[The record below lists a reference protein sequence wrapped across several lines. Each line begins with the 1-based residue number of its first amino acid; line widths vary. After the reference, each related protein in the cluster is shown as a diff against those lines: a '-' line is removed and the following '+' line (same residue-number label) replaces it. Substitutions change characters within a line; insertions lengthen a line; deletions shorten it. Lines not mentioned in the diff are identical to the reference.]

1 MKKIPA
7 FAIAVAAVLIAIA
20 AAVFVLFPADSG
32 GGNSGLSSEAPQNI
46 LQTEEFPILGQS
58 HIGQGEPVD
67 YNSNPP
73 TSGGHYGSVR
83 PWGVFDQEVADQGAL
98 HNLEH
103 GGIWI
108 TYRPD
113 LEQSSLRQLREI
125 TARYPNAVLMSPRPE
140 NDSPIAIVSW
150 GRVMRLESVDAE
162 NIDLY
167 IRTYVNNSPEQFA
180 SLDTPVAQEV
190 VELEDGQPF
199 PQFSLSDVDGIEATL
214 ATLSGRPSIIW
225 FTTGWCVP
233 CQIGAE
239 VVAELDAEL
248 GGGAFN
254 VLVVFVD
261 PRENNDDLRRWRADF
276 AAADWQVAFD
286 DLSNPLA
293 ARIGLQYL
301 DSKYLLD
308 ANGVLLNQ
316 DFRIADDAYLEI
328 IRRAVEES

>member
-1 MKKIPA
+1 MKKIPT
-7 FAIAVAAVLIAIA
+7 FAIAVAIVLLALGAVML
-20 AAVFVLFPADSG
+20 VLFPADRSS
-32 GGNSGLSSEAPQNI
+32 GNSGLSSGAAESG
-46 LQTEEFPILGQS
+46 LQTEQFPILGQD
-58 HIGQGEPVD
+58 HIEQGEPVA

-73 TSGGHYGSVR
+73 TSGGHFGTPR
-83 PWGVFDQEVADQGAL
+83 PWGVFGQQVADKGAV

-113 LEQSSLRQLREI
+113 LDQASLRQLREI
-125 TARYPNAVLMSPRPE
+125 AARYPNAVLMSPRPE

-150 GRVMRLESVDAE
+150 GRMMTLESVDAE
-162 NIDLY
+162 SVDRY

-190 VELEDGQPF
+190 VQLEDGQPF

-214 ATLSGRPSIIW
+214 ATLSGRPSIVW
-225 FTTGWCVP
+225 FTTSWCVP

-254 VLVVFVD
+254 VLVIFVD
-261 PRENNDDLRRWRADF
+261 PRESEDDLRRWRANF

-286 DLSNPLA
+286 NQSDPLA
-293 ARIGLQYL
+293 TKIGLQYL

-308 ANGVLLNQ
+308 ANGLLLNQ

-328 IRRAVEES
+328 IRRAVEGS